1 MAGNAL
7 ELGVMVA
14 ILNFYPTNRLTH
26 RTNKTDLEV
35 VTKLWFLTEFHWD
48 DVTIS
53 RQKRRKQN
61 MYEMD
66 LPKH

>member
-26 RTNKTDLEV
+26 RTNKADLEV
-35 VTKLWFLTEFHWD
+35 VTKLWFLTEFH
-48 DVTIS
+48 
-53 RQKRRKQN
+53 
-61 MYEMD
+61 
-66 LPKH
+66 